1 MKSINKNRYKVVDFL
16 SEEFYALLTALVNE
30 NDNEK
35 NKLVFLSPEAEAK
48 QMAVEILQERLG
60 KRIQRIDLR
69 GIKSE
74 YIGETEKNLDRIF
87 NKAEVS
93 NTILLFDEADSLF
106 SKKSIN
112 KYGYEEQKYLL
123 SKIEQSHKLLILV
136 IYEIENLE
144 ILQSKVNIIIRF
156 PYFTTMLRKLF
167 EKFKQK
173 KYIPEK
179 DGKFKP
185 ATETKI
191 GLTSFN

>member
-1 MKSINKNRYKVVDFL
+1 
-16 SEEFYALLTALVNE
+16 
-30 NDNEK
+30 
-35 NKLVFLSPEAEAK
+35 
-48 QMAVEILQERLG
+48 
-60 KRIQRIDLR
+60 
-69 GIKSE
+69 
-74 YIGETEKNLDRIF
+74 
-87 NKAEVS
+87 
-93 NTILLFDEADSLF
+93 LF